1 MPCTRPVLFRWL
13 LLLLFSTRFVRWDG
27 LPLQTLQTA
36 LPVPLP
42 PFFSTLAMF
51 AVVVDCDSRVLGSH
65 FPSVYRSLHVNLAA
79 AVLLL
84 FSCLVEEDVLAARHP
99 SHLIG

>member
-1 MPCTRPVLFRWL
+1 MRCTPPVLFRL
-13 LLLLFSTRFVRWDG
+13 LFFLLFSTGFVRWDD
-27 LPLQTLQTA
+27 LPMQTLQSAQTVS
-36 LPVPLP
+36 PP

-51 AVVVDCDSRVLGSH
+51 SVVVDCDSRVLGSH
-65 FPSVYRSLHVNLAA
+65 FPSVYRSLHVNLAD